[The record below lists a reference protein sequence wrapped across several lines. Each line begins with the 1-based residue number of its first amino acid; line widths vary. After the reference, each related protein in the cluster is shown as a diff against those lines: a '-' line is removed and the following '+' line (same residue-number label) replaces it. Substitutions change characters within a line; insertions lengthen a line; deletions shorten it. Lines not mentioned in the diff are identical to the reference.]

1 MREHP
6 TMPCSVLRRAGGL
19 VAAGCAFAV
28 LVGCAAAG
36 PNVEPGLVSKGSA
49 PSTSPVASSG
59 LTVPAEG
66 QSSVPSRPVGSE
78 GDSMASSHAQAE
90 VTVSGVIIEGLRSD
104 CRILQTDQRRYALTG
119 PGTAALQVGERVT
132 VTGRPR
138 PDLISPCGSV
148 FVVTSQH

>member
-1 MREHP
+1 
-6 TMPCSVLRRAGGL
+6 
-19 VAAGCAFAV
+19 
-28 LVGCAAAG
+28 
-36 PNVEPGLVSKGSA
+36 
-49 PSTSPVASSG
+49 
-59 LTVPAEG
+59 
-66 QSSVPSRPVGSE
+66 
-78 GDSMASSHAQAE
+78 MASSSAQPAE
-90 VTVSGVIIEGLRSD
+90 VSVSGVMIEGLRSN

>member
-1 MREHP
+1 
-6 TMPCSVLRRAGGL
+6 
-19 VAAGCAFAV
+19 
-28 LVGCAAAG
+28 
-36 PNVEPGLVSKGSA
+36 
-49 PSTSPVASSG
+49 
-59 LTVPAEG
+59 
-66 QSSVPSRPVGSE
+66 
-78 GDSMASSHAQAE
+78 MASSHAQAE

>member
-1 MREHP
+1 MREQR

-78 GDSMASSHAQAE
+78 GDSMASRH
-90 VTVSGVIIEGLRSD
+90 
-104 CRILQTDQRRYALTG
+104 ALTG